1 MAKLISKQEERVMA
15 IMKCHWWYGKRW
27 IDEGLAEKIDEAI
40 LDVLQDEWRKN
51 IFKIRLIKGAIFE
64 TIARGFNLVYIFGN
78 KEYKCHWD
86 TKKLLKHKKNMT
98 EYIFKRALWN
108 TKLYDFMYEKEE

>member
-51 IFKIRLIKGAIFE
+51 IFKIRLIKGAIFK
-64 TIARGFNLVYIFGN
+64 TIARGNPHN
-78 KEYKCHWD
+78 S
-86 TKKLLKHKKNMT
+86 LKHKMNVV
-98 EYIFKRALWN
+98 EHIFKRALLK